1 MNPDEDDSGFMVI
14 DLDAPPGGAPPEV
27 VVEPEE
33 KPQAKPPAPPKEEP
47 EGDEEEELKPHERKR
62 PSRNDR
68 LKLQRDRA
76 FEEAKKKDEELTTL
90 KARLAALEENQ
101 NKDRSAQ
108 IDYSLSTI
116 EDSLKRAKAQ
126 LKQAIE
132 AGNAEDIADLQG
144 HITELTWDKKTI
156 ESAKARIPA
165 PNAPGGEKPPQTTP
179 PSNAP
184 QAQRMHPK
192 LTAWVEDNDWFKKSQ
207 PMRAAAIAV
216 DAELRSEGFQYE
228 DDDFYEELDKR
239 LDGLFPDRFGK
250 VEKKTSPVS
259 GGSRNVPGSP
269 SKSIKLSKEEV
280 ERATKLGVSLQEYA
294 RRKAQVDNSN
304 DDGYTVIL

>member
-1 MNPDEDDSGFMVI
+1 MVI
-14 DLDAPPGGAPPEV
+14 DLDAPAGGTPPEV

-33 KPQAKPPAPPKEEP
+33 KPQAKPPVAPPEEN
-47 EGDEEEELKPHERKR
+47 EEEEEELKPHERKR

-76 FEEAKKKDEELTTL
+76 YDEAKKATEELTTL

-116 EDSLKRAKAQ
+116 EDSLKRAKVQ

-165 PNAPGGEKPPQTTP
+165 PNAPGEGKPPQTTP
-179 PSNAP
+179 QSNP
-184 QAQRMHPK
+184 QSQPRMHPK
-192 LTAWVEDNDWFKKSQ
+192 LSSWVEDNDWFKKSQ
-207 PMRAAAIAV
+207 PMRAAAIAL
-216 DAELRSEGFQYE
+216 DTELRSEGFQYE

-239 LDGLFPDRFGK
+239 LDRLFPDRFGK
-250 VEKKTSPVS
+250 VEKKTSPVA
-259 GGSRNVPGSP
+259 GGNRNVPGAP